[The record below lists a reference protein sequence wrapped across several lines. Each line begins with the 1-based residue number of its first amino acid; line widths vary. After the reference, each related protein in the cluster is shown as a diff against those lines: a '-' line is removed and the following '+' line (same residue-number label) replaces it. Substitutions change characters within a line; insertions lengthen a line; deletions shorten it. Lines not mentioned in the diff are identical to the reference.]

1 MTSDLLIRY
10 LHFIAVFVM
19 FSMLTVQHLLL
30 KGRVEANSLK
40 KAAKFDMVYGISALI
55 AFLCGLGLWLWV
67 GKPAGFYNG
76 NWVFHLKITLFIFAG
91 ILSLVPTRFLF
102 LNRTAQNPIT
112 VPTLVTILLR
122 VQLCIL
128 CVLPLLAVMM
138 ANGIGYTQ

>member
-10 LHFIAVFVM
+10 LHFIAIFVM

-30 KGRVEANSLK
+30 KGSVEVSILK
-40 KAAKFDMVYGISALI
+40 KAAKFDMVYGVSALL

-67 GKPAGFYNG
+67 GKPAGFYND
-76 NWVFHLKITLFIFAG
+76 NWVFHLKIALFILAG
-91 ILSLVPTRFLF
+91 VLSFVLTRFLF
-102 LNRTAQNPIT
+102 LNRKAQTPVA
-112 VPTLVTILLR
+112 VPKLVTILLR

-128 CVLPLLAVMM
+128 CVLPFLAIMM